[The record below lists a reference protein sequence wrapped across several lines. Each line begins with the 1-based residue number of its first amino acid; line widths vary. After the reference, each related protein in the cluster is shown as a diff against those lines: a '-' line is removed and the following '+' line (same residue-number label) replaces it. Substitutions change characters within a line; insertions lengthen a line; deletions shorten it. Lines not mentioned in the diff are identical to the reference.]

1 MLGLEGQERIHY
13 AMPLRV
19 MGYDYGTYKKQYD
32 SNAKKYK
39 TADGM
44 SEDEYLSRM
53 KRNDKFMPVITVVVY
68 YGERPWDGATTLH
81 EMLHISKEVAKYV
94 NDYRM
99 LLVEARQS
107 NLTLHNINN
116 VDLFHLLEI
125 LLDKNTTLNEARN
138 KAIKYA
144 REYHVDKSVVMTVAG
159 ATNCRID
166 YNALDRK
173 GETDMC
179 TVFEETWAEGR
190 AEGRAEGVLSG

>member
-1 MLGLEGQERIHY
+1 M
-13 AMPLRV
+13 
-19 MGYDYGTYKKQYD
+19 
-32 SNAKKYK
+32 N
-39 TADGM
+39 
-44 SEDEYLSRM
+44 EDEYLSRM

-81 EMLHISKEVAKYV
+81 GMLHISKEVAKYV
-94 NDYRM
+94 NDYKM
-99 LLVEARQS
+99 LLVEARQN

-125 LLDKNTTLNEARN
+125 LLDKSKTVNEARN
-138 KAIKYA
+138 KAIEYA
-144 REYHVDKSVVMTVAG
+144 REHLVDKSVVMTVAG

-179 TVFEETWAEGR
+179 TVFEETWAEGK
-190 AEGRAEGVLSG
+190 AEGIIEIGFEIGLSENEILEKLQNMLNVSLQAAQEYIEMFRKQKA